1 MPDHIRTPAFASA
14 AGAWARAEAVAE
26 VLFNHMGAMTV
37 EDMISP
43 PLPGTKVPVDT
54 WRMADAHASR
64 LRSKLGL
71 DPQGYARIRRDL
83 GLADRAED
91 AALERLS
98 QAGAQI
104 VRRRAE
110 ALGPGEG

>member
-26 VLFNHMGAMTV
+26 LIFEHMSAMPV
-37 EDMISP
+37 EDMIAP
-43 PLPGTKVPVDT
+43 PMPGTKPPVDT
-54 WRMADAHASR
+54 WRAVDAHASR

-83 GLADRAED
+83 GLADRAEE
-91 AALERLS
+91 AALDRMSRTGGQLVTR
-98 QAGAQI
+98 Q
-104 VRRRAE
+104 AE
-110 ALGPGEG
+110 ALEAGES